1 MRALLEPLIIQNE
14 SFDKVLAQYLSRP
27 DAKLRC
33 LAAVDAVANGDD
45 GVEVIKRTAPS
56 DTTTTLRLN
65 YSNFSSSCQVLEF
78 TGLVD
83 FFEVVGDGVASTP
96 NSSAIF
102 FWLSQKVS
110 SSKTTSNRTA
120 PLGVA

>member
-1 MRALLEPLIIQNE
+1 MSAINVFALRVALI
-14 SFDKVLAQYLSRP
+14 
-27 DAKLRC
+27 
-33 LAAVDAVANGDD
+33 
-45 GVEVIKRTAPS
+45 
-56 DTTTTLRLN
+56 LRLN
-65 YSNFSSSCQVLEF
+65 YSNFSSSCQILEF

-83 FFEVVGDGVASTP
+83 FFEVVGEGVALHP

-110 SSKTTSNRTA
+110 SSKTTSTRTA